1 MKKILIF
8 DTSILCEWLEVP
20 NKYTKNIKDSEWNH
34 ETIDE
39 KIKEEE
45 KRGTKFLLPV
55 AVIIEIGNH
64 IAQAN
69 ENRYEIAKEL
79 TKLVVKASQA
89 KSPWI
94 ALIEQ
99 FNFWESE
106 NLQDLVDRFPQFAS
120 GGISLGDA
128 TIIKATELYFKLGF
142 EVEIFTTD
150 QNLKSYERK
159 QPEPPSKSSSRRD
172 RGKKY

>member
-20 NKYTKNIKDSEWNH
+20 NKYTKNIKGSEWNQ
-34 ETIDE
+34 EKIDA

-45 KRGTKFLLPV
+45 KLGTKFLLPV
-55 AVIIEIGNH
+55 AVIIETGNH

-69 ENRYEIAKEL
+69 EKRYEIAKKLTEL
-79 TKLVVKASQA
+79 MVKASQA
-89 KSPWI
+89 ESPWI

-99 FNFWESE
+99 FDFWEPE

-120 GGISLGDA
+120 REISLGDA

-142 EVEIFTTD
+142 EIEIFTMD
-150 QNLKSYERK
+150 RNLKSYELK
-159 QPEPPSKSSSRRD
+159 PPKPPSKSTSRRD